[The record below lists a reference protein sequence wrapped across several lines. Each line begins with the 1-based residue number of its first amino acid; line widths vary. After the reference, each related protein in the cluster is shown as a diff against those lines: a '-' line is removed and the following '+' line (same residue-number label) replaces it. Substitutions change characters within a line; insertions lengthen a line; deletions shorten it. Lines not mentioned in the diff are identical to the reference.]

1 MLGAYTGDI
10 VGSIYERENKKSKD
24 FSLFTPR
31 NRFTDDS
38 VMTCA
43 VGKACIEYSKTK
55 DLNKFKEDCI
65 KYMQYYGRRHINAGY
80 GGTFIKWLLIYNP
93 PPYNSFGNGS
103 AMRVSPCGWVAES
116 LEEAEKLA
124 EVSAS
129 VSHNHPYGIQ
139 GAKAIA
145 SSIWMLRNGAS
156 KENVKEYI
164 EKKYYPLD
172 FTIDGI
178 RKNYVFDVTCQ
189 GSVPQAIEAF
199 LEGNDFEDCVRLAI
213 SIGGDSDTI
222 GAMAGSLAESY
233 YGVPDEIKEKTISYL
248 DRDLKSCLDEF
259 EQTVNK
265 TEEKAPLKR

>member
-1 MLGAYTGDI
+1 MLGAFTGDI

-24 FSLFTPR
+24 FDLFTPN

-43 VGKACIEYSKTK
+43 VGKACIEYKKNK
-55 DLNKFKEDCI
+55 DIKAFKENCI

-80 GGTFIKWLLIYNP
+80 GGTFIKWLVIDNP

-116 LEEAEKLA
+116 LEESEKLA

-139 GAKAIA
+139 GAQAIA
-145 SSIWMLRNGAS
+145 ASIWMLKNGYS

-164 EKKYYPLD
+164 EEKYYPLD

-178 RKNYVFDVTCQ
+178 RKDYQFDVTCQ

-199 LEGNDFEDCVRLAI
+199 LEGNNFEDCIRLAI

-222 GAMAGSLAESY
+222 GAMTGSLAEAY
-233 YGVPDEIKEKTISYL
+233 YGIPKEIKEKTLLYL
-248 DRDLKSCLDEF
+248 DKDLKKCLNEF
-259 EQTVNK
+259 EQTITNK
-265 TEEKAPLKR
+265 EEKSHLKK